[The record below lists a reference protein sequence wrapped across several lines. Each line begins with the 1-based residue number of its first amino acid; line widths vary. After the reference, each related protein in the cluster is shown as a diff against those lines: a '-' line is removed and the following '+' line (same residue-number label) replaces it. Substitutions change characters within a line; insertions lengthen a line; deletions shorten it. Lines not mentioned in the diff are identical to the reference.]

1 MVRPKL
7 VQFNFLKLLTA
18 PPDTNSML
26 VCTPLQILLEIAA
39 FVTQIPDSF
48 ETDAKTHTDFTR
60 SASSTEKEKIKKKNK
75 GEIKFFIFPVFS
87 GSKHYVL
94 HYVGTMRV
102 QSDLAILINNYI
114 DDGLTR
120 PGAFSVITLLVRQN

>member
-1 MVRPKL
+1 
-7 VQFNFLKLLTA
+7 
-18 PPDTNSML
+18 ML

-48 ETDAKTHTDFTR
+48 ETDAKTHTDFTS
-60 SASSTEKEKIKKKNK
+60 SASSIEKEKIKKKKK

-87 GSKHYVL
+87 GSKHYIL
-94 HYVGTMRV
+94 HYVGTMKV
-102 QSDLAILINNYI
+102 QSDLAILIDNYI
-114 DDGLTR
+114 DDVLTR